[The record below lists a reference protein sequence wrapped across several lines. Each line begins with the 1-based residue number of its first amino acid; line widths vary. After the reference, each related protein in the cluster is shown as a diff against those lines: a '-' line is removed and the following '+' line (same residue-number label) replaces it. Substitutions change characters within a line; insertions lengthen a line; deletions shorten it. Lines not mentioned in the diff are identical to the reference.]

1 VTARNH
7 QKIATDDTLT
17 KVKVDVN
24 AYSSYAI
31 ASPLRELMCWQSYM
45 ASQCHLPPGRGGI
58 PTTTYLRQLKL
69 VLDSATPEGC
79 KA

>member
-1 VTARNH
+1 MVTARNH

-31 ASPLRELMCWQSYM
+31 ASPLRELMC
-45 ASQCHLPPGRGGI
+45 
-58 PTTTYLRQLKL
+58 
-69 VLDSATPEGC
+69 
-79 KA
+79 